1 MEFKRVPALDKCFKI
16 LDLAARSNNGIGI
29 SEAAKTLGYNKSTV
43 FNIVHTLASLGI
55 LANGNNAKFVLGPRL
70 YVLGKLAS
78 QNFSLVDVAHP
89 WLEKVTAQTK
99 LSSFLGVRSGDRVTI
114 IDKVDSPIEIKVS
127 SEVGMRIP
135 LLAGATGKV
144 FLAQMPDDK
153 VVELLGRKELKAYTS
168 RSCTDPVKYLQTVR
182 EVRRQGFALD
192 DEEYIEGIRAIA
204 VPLRTISGT
213 LSYPLTLLEAL
224 NDDLN
229 ISQALAAVDQMI
241 SKSNEMLD
249 KEPKNKGLK
258 KEIRANIA
266 FLEEVLGIGTLDA
279 YAYFQIGISE
289 EEKKKIQILIQ
300 NRDKAKAEKDYEK
313 SDAIRDELKALG
325 ISIMDT
331 ANGTVWEKV
340 QS

>member
-70 YVLGKLAS
+70 YVLGRLAS

-153 VVELLGRKELKAYTS
+153 VVELLARKELKAYTS

-204 VPLRTISGT
+204 VPLRTLQSGA
-213 LSYPLTLLEAL
+213 LSAIWVVGLS
-224 NDDLN
+224 
-229 ISQALAAVDQMI
+229 SQLKDVEVDQYRA
-241 SKSNEMLD
+241 LL
-249 KEPKNKGLK
+249 KEAG
-258 KEIRANIA
+258 RNIEQRLGV
-266 FLEEVLGIGTLDA
+266 FEVNLR
-279 YAYFQIGISE
+279 E
-289 EEKKKIQILIQ
+289 
-300 NRDKAKAEKDYEK
+300 R
-313 SDAIRDELKALG
+313 
-325 ISIMDT
+325 
-331 ANGTVWEKV
+331 KV
-340 QS
+340 